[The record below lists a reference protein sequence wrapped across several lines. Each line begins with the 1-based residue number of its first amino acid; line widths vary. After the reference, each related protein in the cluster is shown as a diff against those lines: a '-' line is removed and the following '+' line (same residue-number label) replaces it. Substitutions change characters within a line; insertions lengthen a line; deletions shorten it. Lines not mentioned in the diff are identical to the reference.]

1 LYNGKSVVAIIPARG
16 GSKGIPW
23 KNLCKINGKT
33 LVARAIEC
41 AKAVPIIDTVI
52 CSTDRERIGVEA
64 YAAGARL
71 IKRPK
76 VLAEDDVGDA
86 EVLRHADNAHDIIVM
101 LQPTCPQ
108 RKPEH
113 VTECITKLVDE
124 ELDSVWTVSPVPL
137 KYHKDKQ
144 LHVGMSIFC
153 GDESRV
159 LGGVTNIRRS
169 ISDIRRQDLT
179 QTYFRNG
186 ACYAMTR
193 ECLREHGTMGVK
205 WGLLVLDGEFISIDT
220 PEDLANAQDGF
231 HDT

>member
-1 LYNGKSVVAIIPARG
+1 LYNGKSVAAIIPARG

-23 KNLCKINGKT
+23 KNLCKIDGKT

-64 YAAGARL
+64 YAAGAKI
-71 IKRPK
+71 IKRPRA
-76 VLAEDDVGDA
+76 LAEDDTGDA

-137 KYHKDKQ
+137 KYHRDKQ
-144 LHVGMSIFC
+144 LP
-153 GDESRV
+153 
-159 LGGVTNIRRS
+159 GGRTEV
-169 ISDIRRQDLT
+169 RRQDLT

-193 ECLREHGTMGVK
+193 ECLRDYGTMGVK

-220 PEDLANAQDGF
+220 PEDLANAQDGLN
-231 HDT
+231 DT